1 MRCVIEGSLTIVPRT
16 KDLFYSPAGHNLHV
30 DEDAEVIM
38 LSSGHVPSVVIDH
51 MIAKVSA

>member
-1 MRCVIEGSLTIVPRT
+1 MRRVIEGALTIVPRT
-16 KDLFYSPAGHNLHV
+16 KDLLYSPAGHNLYV